1 MDSSRIVSN
10 IWDTSVTTGARKLPL
25 RWNWTH
31 SLFFLCSSSEKNI
44 AYPIVCFEW
53 YEYDF
58 KSVVSWPKDGAP
70 LKNCDEQN
78 KCIFLRHLWENLMEE
93 FTELLWFFLINWYK
107 LFAWKMISTSKQDLH
122 DFPDL
127 SPPSAA
133 QLLINAKDYA
143 NHRNHHCITSSWK
156 EGIKIESSSKIVML
170 SLHLSSLN
178 ISWVLCA

>member
-31 SLFFLCSSSEKNI
+31 TLFFSLFQLLIWYCISILWFQ
-44 AYPIVCFEW
+44 W

-58 KSVVSWPKDGAP
+58 KSEVLWSKDGVP
-70 LKNCDEQN
+70 LKNSDEGIH
-78 KCIFLRHLWENLMEE
+78 KYTLIFLL
-93 FTELLWFFLINWYK
+93 TNWYK

-143 NHRNHHCITSSWK
+143 NHRNHHCITSSRN

>member
-53 YEYDF
+53 YKYDF
-58 KSVVSWPKDGAP
+58 KSVVSWSKDGVP
-70 LKNCDEQN
+70 LKKGDGGIH
-78 KCIFLRHLWENLMEE
+78 KATLIFL
-93 FTELLWFFLINWYK
+93 LINWYK

-143 NHRNHHCITSSWK
+143 NHRNHHCITSSRK
-156 EGIKIESSSKIVML
+156 ERIKIESSSKIVML